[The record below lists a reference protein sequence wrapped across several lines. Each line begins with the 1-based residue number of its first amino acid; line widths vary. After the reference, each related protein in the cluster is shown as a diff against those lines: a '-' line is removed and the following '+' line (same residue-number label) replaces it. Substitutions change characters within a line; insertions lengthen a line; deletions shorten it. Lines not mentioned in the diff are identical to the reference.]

1 MNRLLYFIFLFIY
14 ILFIDYVTKMCLY
27 DYKKY
32 IKKDPILEDIKF
44 SWNWQTKYAEQ
55 KAYIRLK
62 NENHK

>member
-32 IKKDPILEDIKF
+32 IKKDPILQNLKF
-44 SWNWQTKYAEQ
+44 SWNWQTKYSEQ

-62 NENHK
+62 NENLK